1 MPDRTKRQWRTAPI
15 KKTSSLSFSLPL
27 VRLSHAMPLGAVAVC
42 RGPSKGWPDRS
53 GEGWSRKRK
62 GEESVVERER
72 GSEGGEEGREGG
84 RKEWREC
91 GASGVGQERV

>member
-1 MPDRTKRQWRTAPI
+1 M
-15 KKTSSLSFSLPL
+15 
-27 VRLSHAMPLGAVAVC
+27 
-42 RGPSKGWPDRS
+42 
-53 GEGWSRKRK
+53 
-62 GEESVVERER
+62 ERER